1 MVTDENIRLAWEFVE
16 RTGVNVFLTGKA
28 GTGKT
33 TFLREVVKNSAKTAV
48 VLAPTGVAAINA
60 AGATIHSF
68 FQLSPAPFIPGS
80 ETQDNFKFS
89 KHKLRI
95 IRTMDLLII
104 DEISMVRADLLDA
117 VDYALR
123 KHRRDTRPFGGVQ
136 LLMIGDIQQLAPVV
150 TPADE
155 MVLRDHYSTP
165 YFFGS
170 HALSQV
176 PYVTICLT
184 KVYRQ
189 QNERFVE
196 LLNHVRDNCLTMEDR
211 RLLISRLAPS
221 FVPDDRE
228 GYIRLTTHNNSADSY
243 NESRLGQLRAPA
255 VTFRA
260 KVSGTFPESSYPT
273 ASQLVLKEGAQVM
286 FNKNDNDGHQYYNG
300 LIGRV
305 VFADKDCV
313 RVEVPGRTEPIEVT
327 PQVWENATYS
337 VNEVTHAVETK
348 VQGTFT
354 QMPLRLAWA
363 ITIHKSQGL
372 TFDKVIID
380 AGASFAPGQV
390 YVALSRCRSL
400 EGLVLAT
407 PIQEES
413 LRPDTEVAGFIASQ
427 SAAAEASIRALD
439 GIKAAYYRQ
448 LLLDLFTFRD
458 IITRV
463 QALSHLVY
471 TTYRHSFP
479 REAAKLQDIEQTLRG
494 EISDVSNKWI
504 AMVTAMDYAPLTS
517 EAFLQRVRNGAVWFY
532 NKFVDTFGGS
542 IKQFQAIKTDNK
554 AANKRAAEL
563 SEELRQAYV
572 SRLYLLK
579 DINDSGFTIANYLG
593 AKQQAWFK
601 ATADPVEVAR
611 AQKRTARKAA
621 GSYAST
627 KTAAT
632 SAGKTGRA
640 TPRKTVRGETYE
652 ITYRLFRQGLTC
664 EEIAKE
670 RALAYSTILNHM
682 ARFIASG
689 AVTLD
694 DVLTPVVANAIIST
708 LRRLG
713 PEATIDEI
721 RAALPGV
728 SPEEIHLVR
737 KSADPLK

>member
-1 MVTDENIRLAWEFVE
+1 MATDENIRRAWEFVE

-68 FQLSPAPFIPGS
+68 FQLSPAPYVPGA
-80 ETQDNFKFS
+80 EMHDAFKFS
-89 KHKLRI
+89 RSKLRI

-117 VDYALR
+117 VDFALR
-123 KHRRDTRPFGGVQ
+123 KHRRDSRPFGGVQ

-155 MVLRDHYSTP
+155 AVLRGHYTTP

-196 LLNHVRDNCLTMEDR
+196 LLNHVRDNCLNAEDR
-211 RLLISRLAPS
+211 AMLNSRLAPA

-228 GYIRLTTHNNSADSY
+228 GYIRLTTHNHSADTY
-243 NESRLGQLRAPA
+243 NESRLNQLRPPA
-255 VTFRA
+255 VTFLA
-260 KVSGTFPESSYPT
+260 KVDGNFPESSYPT
-273 ASQLVLKEGAQVM
+273 ASRLVLKEGAQVM
-286 FNKNDNDGHQYYNG
+286 FNKNDFVNHQYYNG

-305 VFADKDCV
+305 VFADEGCV
-313 RVEVPGRTEPIEVT
+313 RVEVPGRPDPVEVT
-327 PQVWENATYS
+327 PQAWENCTYTI
-337 VNEVTHAVETK
+337 NEVTHTVETQ

-400 EGLVLAT
+400 EGMVLAT
-407 PIQEES
+407 PIQEGT
-413 LRPDTEVAGFIASQ
+413 LRPDAEVAAFIANQ
-427 SAAAEASIRALD
+427 ATAAEDSIRQLD

-448 LLLDLFTFRD
+448 LLLELFTFRD
-458 IITRV
+458 IMTRV
-463 QALSHLVY
+463 QSLAHIVY
-471 TTYRHSFP
+471 TTYRHKFP
-479 REAAKLQDIEQTLRG
+479 QETARLQSIDDTLRG
-494 EISDVSNKWI
+494 EINDVSNKWI
-504 AMVTAMDYAPLTS
+504 AMVNATDYSTLTS
-517 EAFLQRVRNGAVWFY
+517 EPFLQRVRNGAVWFY
-532 NKFVDTFGGS
+532 NKFVDTFGAS
-542 IKQFQAIKTDNK
+542 VKQFAAIKSENK
-554 AANKRAAEL
+554 NASRRVAEL
-563 SEELRQAYV
+563 AEELRQAYI
-572 SRLYLLK
+572 SRLYRLK
-579 DINDSGFTIANYLG
+579 DINESGFTIANYLG

-601 ATADPVEVAR
+601 ATADPAEVAR
-611 AQKRTARKAA
+611 AQKRMAR
-621 GSYAST
+621 SS
-627 KTAAT
+627 
-632 SAGKTGRA
+632 SAGRKTRPENA
-640 TPRKTVRGETYE
+640 LRQSRPENAPRKPRAPKGETFD
-652 ITYRLFRQGLTC
+652 ITFRLFRQGLSR

-670 RALAYSTILNHM
+670 RGLAFGTITSHM
-682 ARFIASG
+682 ERFIRSG
-689 AVTLD
+689 EVTLEE
-694 DVLTPVVANAIIST
+694 VLTPVVANAISSAIQ
-708 LRRLG
+708 RLG
-713 PEATIDEI
+713 PDATIDDLE
-721 RAALPGV
+721 AVLPGV
-728 SPEEIHLVR
+728 PRCDIHLVR
-737 KSADPLK
+737 RLS